1 MMLKR
6 SVTFLETGAGDENQ
20 IDLDDQTNTMYCE
33 LVHVINQLTERA
45 DGVEVTWDEEFT
57 VVNIKRL

>member
-20 IDLDDQTNTMYCE
+20 IDLDDETNTMYCE

-57 VVNIKRL
+57 TVNIKRI